1 MKIFIDTNIFLDLI
15 LKREFYKESLIIFN
29 AIEKDIFEGII
40 LDITL
45 LNIDYIAKKQIKD
58 IQEFLLLVNSLFK
71 IYGADNSMIKKALE
85 INNPDLEDNLQYVC
99 AEKLDCACIISND
112 KKFYS
117 MGRIPILTSEK
128 FIHKYIN
135 KGE

>member
-45 LNIDYIAKKQIKD
+45 LNIDYIAKKQVKD
-58 IQEFLLLVNSLFK
+58 IREFLVAVNSLFK
-71 IYGADNSMIKKALE
+71 VVGADNTMIKKSLE
-85 INNPDLEDNLQYVC
+85 IINLDLEDNLQYVC
-99 AEKLDCACIISND
+99 AEKLDCACIVSND
-112 KKFYS
+112 KNFHS
-117 MGRIPILTSEK
+117 INIPVLRSEA
-128 FIHKYIN
+128 FIRKYIN
-135 KGE
+135 

>member
-29 AIEKDIFEGII
+29 AIEKNIFEGII

-45 LNIDYIAKKQIKD
+45 LNVDYIAKKQVKD
-58 IQEFLLLVNSLFK
+58 IREFLTAVNSLFK
-71 IYGADNSMIKKALE
+71 IVGADNSMIEKSLE
-85 INNPDLEDNLQYVC
+85 ISNLDLEDNLQYVC
-99 AEKLDCACIISND
+99 AEKLDCVCIVSND
-112 KKFYS
+112 KNFHS
-117 MGRIPILTSEK
+117 INIPVLRSEA

-135 KGE
+135 